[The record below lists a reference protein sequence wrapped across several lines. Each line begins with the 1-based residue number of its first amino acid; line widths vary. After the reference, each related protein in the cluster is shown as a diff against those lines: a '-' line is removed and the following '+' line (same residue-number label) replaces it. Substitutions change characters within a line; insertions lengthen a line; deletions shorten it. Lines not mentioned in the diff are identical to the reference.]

1 MLHPVKTHCLWV
13 RTAYDVK
20 LAANLSSNLRVEN
33 IVDGEGEKE
42 MSSWG
47 AHTLTHSSARS
58 SYQYTIFR
66 LEVDSR
72 ESSTPG
78 VILSVFEQETR
89 SSSSHRQSPMQ
100 IVTWPAVSYLTPGTP

>member
-42 MSSWG
+42 MSS
-47 AHTLTHSSARS
+47 
-58 SYQYTIFR
+58 
-66 LEVDSR
+66 
-72 ESSTPG
+72 
-78 VILSVFEQETR
+78 
-89 SSSSHRQSPMQ
+89 
-100 IVTWPAVSYLTPGTP
+100 